1 VSAPTALLRHDGDWL
16 TFETPVAVLAAH
28 ALSEV
33 CPLLGEAEAWAARGG
48 WAVGFLA
55 YEAAPALDPTLTT
68 QPPDP
73 ELPLA
78 WFGLFAQPAKR
89 PADAGLLTA
98 HTPLSNRQPGSKA
111 DNAARPRQ
119 HTTRTAVC
127 GLPAAVDVW
136 SASQD
141 ASDYARAID
150 AIRAAI
156 ARGETYQINYSLRLH
171 AEAVDGWGVMA
182 RLAHPRP
189 APYAA
194 WLDTGR
200 FAIASGS
207 PELFFALDGET
218 IWSHPMKGTRP
229 RGRWAAEDE
238 AIAREL
244 VASEKDRA
252 ENVMIVD
259 MIRNDLGQ
267 IATLGSVQV
276 PALFTAER
284 YPTVWQMTSTVRA
297 RTTAPVTEILAA
309 LFPCASITGAPKTS
323 TMAHIAQLEDSPR
336 GVYTGAIGLIGPG
349 RRARFS
355 VAIRTATVDQATG
368 RGTYGVGAGILW
380 ESRAESEYAE
390 TLLKAQ
396 ALTAEPMPGLFET
409 LLWEPGDGYFL
420 LHDHLGRLAA
430 SADFLDLV
438 LDVGAA
444 RQALDRATAD
454 WRAPMR
460 VRLALDPDGQLAVT
474 AQPAPTASG
483 PVRLALAEA
492 PIDPGNR
499 WLYHKTTRREV
510 YTEALETARRRHPAC
525 DDIVLWNPDGAVTET
540 SIGNLVLELDGAC
553 LTPPVSAGLLPGV
566 FRGHL
571 LATGQIRESPMT
583 VADLGRATQI
593 WRVNSVRRWQ
603 VGELIGDTRTE

>member
-1 VSAPTALLRHDGDWL
+1 MSAPTALLRHDGDWL
-16 TFETPVAVLAAH
+16 TFEAPVTVLAAH
-28 ALSEV
+28 ALGEV
-33 CPLLGEAEAWAARGG
+33 RPLLGEAEAWATRGG

-55 YEAAPALDPTLTT
+55 YEAAPALNPILTT

-78 WFGLFAQPAKR
+78 WFGLFTQPAST
-89 PADAGLLTA
+89 G
-98 HTPLSNRQPGSKA
+98 G
-111 DNAARPRQ
+111 RPRTGDG
-119 HTTRTAVC
+119 HASAPDR
-127 GLPAAVDVW
+127 LPSSILRHSSVPSTPDW
-136 SASQD
+136 SPSQNASE
-141 ASDYARAID
+141 YARALD

-156 ARGETYQINYSLRLH
+156 ARGETYQVNYSLRLR
-171 AEAVDGWGVMA
+171 ADAVNGWDVMT
-182 RLAHPRP
+182 RLARPRP

-218 IWSHPMKGTRP
+218 IWSQPMKGTRS

-259 MIRNDLGQ
+259 MIRNDLGR
-267 IATLGSVQV
+267 IATIGSVQV

-297 RTTAPVTEILAA
+297 RTTAPVAEILAA
-309 LFPCASITGAPKTS
+309 LFPCASITGAPKAS
-323 TMAHIAQLEDSPR
+323 TMAHIARLEGSPR

-380 ESRAESEYAE
+380 ESRADSEYAE
-390 TLLKAQ
+390 TLLKAR
-396 ALTAEPMPGLFET
+396 ALTAEPLPGLFET
-409 LLWEPGDGYFL
+409 LLWEPDGGYFL
-420 LHDHLGRLAA
+420 LHEHLGRLAA
-430 SADFLDLV
+430 SADFFDLV

-444 RQALDRATAD
+444 RHALDQAAAD
-454 WRAPMR
+454 WQAPMR
-460 VRLALDPDGQLAVT
+460 VRLALDPDGGLTVT
-474 AQPAPTASG
+474 AQPAPTPSG
-483 PVRLALAEA
+483 PVRLVVAEA

-510 YTEALETARRRHPAC
+510 YTQALEAARRRHPAC
-525 DDIVLWNPDGAVTET
+525 DDVVLWNPDGAVTET
-540 SIGNLVLELDGAC
+540 SIGNLVIALGGAR

-566 FRGHL
+566 YRGHL
-571 LATGQIRESPMT
+571 LATGQIREHPLT
-583 VADLGRATQI
+583 VADLGRATQV

-603 VGELIGDTRTE
+603 AAVLVCAAPEGSRT